1 MSDSDLEDDCD
12 WTYED
17 LKADLD
23 DETFAELEGAA
34 TTIQRLYRFRFA
46 NKRVVERVRTI
57 YTAMVD
63 PYSGHRYF
71 YNSQTGQEQWEK
83 PLVLKDRPFV
93 VMNRTDAAV
102 KLQGAWRAKQA
113 RLGTKD
119 LVRSVYSV
127 EWDDDSG
134 FYFYKNNMTGEGN
147 WEKPLTLGA
156 EEIDPDYPIVTKG
169 ALIQAEQDKR
179 LNAPQCRGVRTLQV
193 CHGVCH

>member
-83 PLVLKDRPFV
+83 VVRVEHLGADGVVLALRGLECGDAVDVGERGVGARGEEELDCAGVPLVCGDMKGRC
-93 VMNRTDAAV
+93 
-102 KLQGAWRAKQA
+102 
-113 RLGTKD
+113 
-119 LVRSVYSV
+119 LVRSVLCV
-127 EWDDDSG
+127 DRVGWQ
-134 FYFYKNNMTGEGN
+134 
-147 WEKPLTLGA
+147 PR
-156 EEIDPDYPIVTKG
+156 EEQP
-169 ALIQAEQDKR
+169 
-179 LNAPQCRGVRTLQV
+179 
-193 CHGVCH
+193 HGRSLAC